1 MSRTHLLLWIGY
13 VAVVSAAIAAM
24 YAARRHVFA
33 TLDTPEARAE
43 WTAWKEET
51 ARLSK
56 TDEPMKR
63 REAKSVEPPALVFFR
78 DYFGTAIATSVIGV
92 TLFYWFTAFLVR
104 GSMRTPAVGGAA
116 TSEVGA

>member
-1 MSRTHLLLWIGY
+1 MSRTHQLLWIGY
-13 VAVVSAAIAAM
+13 GLVVAGVISGI

-43 WTAWKEET
+43 WTAWKAET

-63 REAKSVEPPALVFFR
+63 REAKSAEPPALVFFR
-78 DYFGTAIATSVIGV
+78 DYFGTAIATSVVGV
-92 TLFYWFTAFLVR
+92 TLFYWFTAWLIR
-104 GSMRTPAVGGAA
+104 GSMRTPAVGGVA
-116 TSEVGA
+116 TSESRA